1 MGVSGSGK
9 STVGAA
15 LAAALG
21 IDFIDGDDLHSEA
34 NRAKMASGVPLTDE
48 DRLPWLAAVGQALH
62 SQPGAGPVVACS
74 ALRVVYRDALRSAAP
89 DAVFLHLAA
98 GADLLRARMVH
109 RENHFMPPALL
120 ASQLGTLEPL
130 QANENGVVLDTT
142 GGVDEVVMQAIAWL
156 RGSVPVDESV

>member
-15 LAAALG
+15 LASALG
-21 IDFIDGDDLHSEA
+21 VDFIDGDDLHSAA
-34 NRAKMASGVPLTDE
+34 NTAKMASGVPLTDT
-48 DRLPWLAAVGQALH
+48 DRQPWLEAVGHVLH
-62 SQPGAGPVVACS
+62 SEPGAGPVVACS
-74 ALRVVYRDALRSAAP
+74 ALRRVYREVLRGAAP

-98 GADLLRARMVH
+98 GADLLRARLVH

-130 QANENGVVLDTT
+130 EADERGVVLDTA
-142 GGVDEVVMQAIAWL
+142 GGVDEVVLQAIVWL
-156 RGSVPVDESV
+156 RGSV